1 DVSLGGG
8 VEDVTETVQHC
19 VMELVRETMET
30 DVSAVRVTSLLH
42 FALNAKTVI
51 TEQQR
56 ASLVVAVV
64 TTPSVTRRTEVVL
77 KDVLTVIAEICVTV
91 AAPGFVGRAIA
102 GGVVGGVVVVVA
114 VPVLVVFI
122 VFRKRKSRDASSPDD
137 PNKQRTEE
145 QRDNAWPVVN
155 TERNKPGTCHPKSNY
170 AYLDNFV
177 NPDDITPY
185 SSRHPANI
193 NTRGGTGNVLYQK
206 TNIPCYKTYV

>member
-1 DVSLGGG
+1 DASLGGG

-19 VMELVRETMET
+19 VMDLVRETMET

-77 KDVLTVIAEICVTV
+77 KDVLTVIAEICVTTSGGSPDLTHNM
-91 AAPGFVGRAIA
+91 AGLHAVGPI
-102 GGVVGGVVVVVA
+102 VGS
-114 VPVLVVFI
+114 
-122 VFRKRKSRDASSPDD
+122 RKRRSRDASSPDD
-137 PNKQRTEE
+137 PNKHRTEE
-145 QRDNAWPVVN
+145 QRDNAWPV
-155 TERNKPGTCHPKSNY
+155 RNKPGTCHPESNY
-170 AYLDNFV
+170 AYLDNYV

-185 SSRHPANI
+185 SMLQGGGRHPTNI
-193 NTRGGTGNVLYQK
+193 NTQGGTGNVLYQK